1 MEFKPRPYT
10 KREFLSK
17 LQKPYV
23 NPDTKEEVLPK
34 QAPPSLPLK
43 PGQPEINRALEVSL
57 KDDDKN
63 KTISIGLKD
72 IDSAILFYLE
82 NVIKPTITQNDR
94 RLSVPIIYG
103 SPERWKSMQA
113 DGFYRDK
120 NGKTMIPL
128 LMFKRDSFTKNNTI
142 GNKLDGNKVNNLK
155 YFETG
160 YSKRNIYDNFNVLQN
175 QKRQKEYILGIIP
188 DYIDITYSMSI
199 FTDYV
204 EQANE
209 ITEAVEFAARSY
221 WGDPERFMFRANI
234 DTFNTPVLLENGSD
248 RANRTTMNVL
258 VNGYIIPSGINAAMA
273 GPSPKSYN
281 VTKTVFKE
289 TFASACKGF
298 F

>member
-155 YFETG
+155 HFETG

-289 TFASACKGF
+289 TII
-298 F
+298 

>member
-17 LQKPYV
+17 LQEPYK
-23 NPDTKEEVLPK
+23 NPETKEQV
-34 QAPPSLPLK
+34 APLTSKVETKPK
-43 PGQPEINRALEVSL
+43 PGRPRKNRAKEISL
-57 KDDDKN
+57 KEDN
-63 KTISIGLKD
+63 KYKTFSIGLKD
-72 IDSAILFYLE
+72 IDSAILYYLE
-82 NVIKPTITQNDR
+82 NVIRPTVIQNDR
-94 RLSVPIIYG
+94 QITVPIIYG

-120 NGKTMIPL
+120 NGKTMVPL
-128 LMFKRDSFTKNNTI
+128 VMFKRDSFTKNNTL
-142 GNKLDGNKVNNLK
+142 GNKLDGNKVHNVQ

-160 YSKRNIYDNFNVLQN
+160 YSKRNVYDNFNLLRG
-175 QKRQKEYILGIIP
+175 QKPQKEYILGIIP

-209 ITEAVEFAARSY
+209 ITEAIEFAARSY

-281 VTKTVFKE
+281 VTKTIFKE
-289 TFASACKGF
+289 TVV
-298 F
+298 

>member
-1 MEFKPRPYT
+1 MEFKPKPYT

-23 NPDTKEEVLPK
+23 NPDTREEVLPK

-72 IDSAILFYLE
+72 IDSAILYYLE
-82 NVIKPTITQNDR
+82 NVIKPTVTQNDR

-103 SPERWKSMQA
+103 SPERWKSMQG

-120 NGKTMIPL
+120 NGKTMVPL
-128 LMFKRDSFTKNNTI
+128 LMFKRDSFVKNNTI
-142 GNKLDGNKVNNLK
+142 GNKLDGNKVNNIE

-160 YSKRNIYDNFNVLQN
+160 YSKRNIYDNFNVLRG

-221 WGDPERFMFRANI
+221 WGDPEKFMFRANI

-289 TFASACKGF
+289 TII
-298 F
+298 

>member
-1 MEFKPRPYT
+1 MEFKPKPYT

-72 IDSAILFYLE
+72 IDSAILYYLE
-82 NVIKPTITQNDR
+82 NVIKPTVTQNNR

-120 NGKTMIPL
+120 NGKTMVPL
-128 LMFKRDSFTKNNTI
+128 VMFKRDSFVKNNTI
-142 GNKLDGNKVNNLK
+142 GNKLDGNKVNNIE

-160 YSKRNIYDNFNVLQN
+160 YSKRNIYDNFNVLRG

-221 WGDPERFMFRANI
+221 WGDPEKFMFRANI

-289 TFASACKGF
+289 TII
-298 F
+298 

>member
-17 LQKPYV
+17 FNEPYV
-23 NPDTKEEVLPK
+23 NPDTNEIIAPLTETVPSAEVT
-34 QAPPSLPLK
+34 

-57 KDDDKN
+57 KDDTHN
-63 KTISIGLKD
+63 KTFSIGLKD
-72 IDSAILFYLE
+72 IDSSILYYLD
-82 NVIKPTITQNDR
+82 NVIKPTVTQNDKR
-94 RLSVPIIYG
+94 IAVPTIYG

-120 NGKTMIPL
+120 NGKTMVPL
-128 LMFKRDSFTKNNTI
+128 IMFKRDSFTKNNTI
-142 GNKLDGNKVNNLK
+142 GNKLDGNKVNNVQ

-160 YSKRNIYDNFNVLQN
+160 YSRKNIYDNFNVLRG
-175 QKRQKEYILGIIP
+175 QKPQKEYILGIIP
-188 DYIDITYSMSI
+188 DYLDITYTMSI

-209 ITEAVEFAARSY
+209 ITEAIEFAARSY

-234 DTFNTPVLLENGSD
+234 DTFNTPVLLENGTD

-258 VNGYIIPSGINAAMA
+258 VSGYIIPTGINAAMA
-273 GPSPKSYN
+273 GPSPKSYS

-289 TFASACKGF
+289 TTI
-298 F
+298 

>member
-17 LQKPYV
+17 FNEPYV
-23 NPDTKEEVLPK
+23 NPDTNEVV
-34 QAPPSLPLK
+34 APLTQTVPSAEVT

-57 KDDDKN
+57 KDDTNN
-63 KTISIGLKD
+63 KTFSIGLKD
-72 IDSAILFYLE
+72 IDSAILYYLD
-82 NVIKPTITQNDR
+82 NVIKPTVTQNDR
-94 RLSVPIIYG
+94 RIAVPTIYG

-120 NGKTMIPL
+120 NGKTMVPL
-128 LMFKRDSFTKNNTI
+128 IMFKRDSFTKNI
-142 GNKLDGNKVNNLK
+142 GNKLDGNKVNNVQ

-160 YSKRNIYDNFNVLQN
+160 YSRRNVYDNFNVLRG
-175 QKRQKEYILGIIP
+175 QKPQKEYMIGIIP
-188 DYIDITYSMSI
+188 DYVDITYSMSI

-204 EQANE
+204 DQANE
-209 ITEAVEFAARSY
+209 ITEAIEFAARSY

-248 RANRTTMNVL
+248 RANRITMNVL
-258 VNGYIIPSGINAAMA
+258 VNGYLIPSGINAAMA

-281 VTKTVFKE
+281 VTKTTFKE
-289 TFASACKGF
+289 TIV
-298 F
+298 

>member
-72 IDSAILFYLE
+72 IDSAILYYLE
-82 NVIKPTITQNDR
+82 NVIKPTVTQNDR
-94 RLSVPIIYG
+94 RLSVPVIYG

-120 NGKTMIPL
+120 NGKTMVPL
-128 LMFKRDSFTKNNTI
+128 LMFKRDSFVKNNTI
-142 GNKLDGNKVNNLK
+142 GNKLDGNKVNNIE

-160 YSKRNIYDNFNVLQN
+160 YSKRNIYDNFNVLRG

-221 WGDPERFMFRANI
+221 WGDPEKFMFRANI

-289 TFASACKGF
+289 TII
-298 F
+298 

>member
-34 QAPPSLPLK
+34 QSPPSLPLK

-82 NVIKPTITQNDR
+82 NVIKPQVTQNDR

-120 NGKTMIPL
+120 NGKTMVPL
-128 LMFKRDSFTKNNTI
+128 VMFKRDSFSKNNNI

-209 ITEAVEFAARSY
+209 ITEAIEFAARSY
-221 WGDPERFMFRANI
+221 WGDPEKFMFRANI

-289 TFASACKGF
+289 TII
-298 F
+298 

>member
-209 ITEAVEFAARSY
+209 ITEAVEFAARS
-221 WGDPERFMFRANI
+221 
-234 DTFNTPVLLENGSD
+234 
-248 RANRTTMNVL
+248 
-258 VNGYIIPSGINAAMA
+258 
-273 GPSPKSYN
+273 
-281 VTKTVFKE
+281 
-289 TFASACKGF
+289 
-298 F
+298 

>member
-94 RLSVPIIYG
+94 RLSVPRKM
-103 SPERWKSMQA
+103 E
-113 DGFYRDK
+113 
-120 NGKTMIPL
+120 
-128 LMFKRDSFTKNNTI
+128 
-142 GNKLDGNKVNNLK
+142 
-155 YFETG
+155 
-160 YSKRNIYDNFNVLQN
+160 
-175 QKRQKEYILGIIP
+175 
-188 DYIDITYSMSI
+188 
-199 FTDYV
+199 
-204 EQANE
+204 
-209 ITEAVEFAARSY
+209 
-221 WGDPERFMFRANI
+221 
-234 DTFNTPVLLENGSD
+234 
-248 RANRTTMNVL
+248 
-258 VNGYIIPSGINAAMA
+258 INAS
-273 GPSPKSYN
+273 GW
-281 VTKTVFKE
+281 FL
-289 TFASACKGF
+289 
-298 F
+298 

>member
-72 IDSAILFYLE
+72 IDSGILFYIE

-289 TFASACKGF
+289 TII
-298 F
+298 

>member
-221 WGDPERFMFRANI
+221 WGDPESFMFRANI

-289 TFASACKGF
+289 TII
-298 F
+298 

>member
-23 NPDTKEEVLPK
+23 NPDTKEEILPK

-72 IDSAILFYLE
+72 IDSAILYYLE
-82 NVIKPTITQNDR
+82 NVIKPQVTQNDR

-120 NGKTMIPL
+120 NGKTMVPL
-128 LMFKRDSFTKNNTI
+128 VMFKRDSFVKNNTI

-160 YSKRNIYDNFNVLQN
+160 YSKRNVYDNFNVLQN
-175 QKRQKEYILGIIP
+175 QKLQKEYILGIIP
-188 DYIDITYSMSI
+188 DYIDVTYSMSI

-209 ITEAVEFAARSY
+209 ITEAIEFAARSY
-221 WGDPERFMFRANI
+221 WGDPEKFMFRANI
-234 DTFNTPVLLENGSD
+234 ETFNTPVLLENGSD

-289 TFASACKGF
+289 TII
-298 F
+298 

>member
-34 QAPPSLPLK
+34 QTPPSLPLK

-289 TFASACKGF
+289 TII
-298 F
+298 